1 MELREEQWVASLQVE
16 KQLRQRLDQY
26 EKDNAANAFP
36 IRAIFRLDA
45 GFTSRENLIFLIEM
59 GYEIYTRPFGNW
71 LLPRLKKLTEGK
83 SWQRVGK
90 NAEMTA
96 GKNIRTRRFPV
107 SARFGPGTLPYRG
120 RN

>member
-45 GFTSRENLIFLIEM
+45 GFTSRGEF
-59 GYEIYTRPFGNW
+59 
-71 LLPRLKKLTEGK
+71 
-83 SWQRVGK
+83 
-90 NAEMTA
+90 
-96 GKNIRTRRFPV
+96 
-107 SARFGPGTLPYRG
+107 
-120 RN
+120 

>member
-1 MELREEQWVASLQVE
+1 MKMGLREEQWAASLDIE

-59 GYEIYTRPFGNW
+59 GYEIYTRPLWQLAFAPLEKVDGRKILATGREERRND
-71 LLPRLKKLTEGK
+71 RLET
-83 SWQRVGK
+83 V
-90 NAEMTA
+90 
-96 GKNIRTRRFPV
+96 
-107 SARFGPGTLPYRG
+107 
-120 RN
+120 